1 MDAEELNRIP
11 QVSDGFLGV
20 SYERFLQMPVAVVLT
35 VLWLGGMALLSSC
48 VLLMFYTLGTLLA
61 SVSAGA

>member
-1 MDAEELNRIP
+1 MDPEELDRIP

-35 VLWLGGMALLSSC
+35 ALWLGGMALLSSC
-48 VLLMFYTLGTLLA
+48 VLMLYTLGTLLA
-61 SVSAGA
+61 SASAGA